1 MGFYEKIIL
10 SLYYPQFY
18 SPINSRFESFFH
30 SLKKKENKK
39 ENKYNKSNNKINRSK
54 KIFPEKIARN
64 EDKRTSLLIKGIP
77 DYFSKN
83 DIYNYIIKFGNINY
97 FYISEKIKNNKNTL
111 TAYINVINYKSIIP
125 IFMNLRNLKFMKGDN
140 VYNIEVKYSKIQ
152 GKQKLKQYIKKNILK
167 FSKL

>member
-1 MGFYEKIIL
+1 MGYYELIIL

-30 SLKKKENKK
+30 SLKKKEKK
-39 ENKYNKSNNKINRSK
+39 ENNSNKKVYKSK

-77 DYFSKN
+77 DYYSKN

-97 FYISEKIKNNKNTL
+97 FYILKNLKNNKSTL
-111 TAYINVINYKSIIP
+111 TAFINVINYKSIIP
-125 IFMNLRNLKFMKGDN
+125 IFMNLRNFKIINGEN
-140 VYNIEVKYSKIQ
+140 IYNIEVTYSKVQ
-152 GKQKLKQYIKKNILK
+152 GKQQLKNYIKKK
-167 FSKL
+167 DSKLSKL

>member
-1 MGFYEKIIL
+1 MGYYELIIL

-30 SLKKKENKK
+30 SLQKKEKKENNSNKK
-39 ENKYNKSNNKINRSK
+39 VYKSK

-77 DYFSKN
+77 DYYSKN

-97 FYISEKIKNNKNTL
+97 FYILKNLKNNKSTL
-111 TAYINVINYKSIIP
+111 TAFINVINYKSIIP
-125 IFMNLRNLKFMKGDN
+125 IFMNLRNFKIINGEN
-140 VYNIEVKYSKIQ
+140 IYNIEVTYSKIQ
-152 GKQKLKQYIKKNILK
+152 GKQQLKNYIKKK
-167 FSKL
+167 DSKLSKL

>member
-1 MGFYEKIIL
+1 MGYYELIIL

-30 SLKKKENKK
+30 SLKKKEKK
-39 ENKYNKSNNKINRSK
+39 ENNSNKKVYKSK

-77 DYFSKN
+77 DYYSKN

-97 FYISEKIKNNKNTL
+97 FYILKNLKNNKSTL
-111 TAYINVINYKSIIP
+111 TAFINVINYKSIIP
-125 IFMNLRNLKFMKGDN
+125 IFMNLRNFKIINGEN
-140 VYNIEVKYSKIQ
+140 IYNIEVTYCKVQ
-152 GKQKLKQYIKKNILK
+152 GKQQLKNYIKKK
-167 FSKL
+167 DSKLSKL

>member
-1 MGFYEKIIL
+1 MGYYELIIL

-30 SLKKKENKK
+30 SLQKKEKKENNSNKK
-39 ENKYNKSNNKINRSK
+39 VYKSK

-77 DYFSKN
+77 DYYSKN

-97 FYISEKIKNNKNTL
+97 FYILKNLKNNKSTL
-111 TAYINVINYKSIIP
+111 TAFINVINYKSIIP
-125 IFMNLRNLKFMKGDN
+125 IFMNLRNFKIINGEN
-140 VYNIEVKYSKIQ
+140 IYNIEVTYSKVQ
-152 GKQKLKQYIKKNILK
+152 GKQQLKNYIKKK
-167 FSKL
+167 DSKLSKL